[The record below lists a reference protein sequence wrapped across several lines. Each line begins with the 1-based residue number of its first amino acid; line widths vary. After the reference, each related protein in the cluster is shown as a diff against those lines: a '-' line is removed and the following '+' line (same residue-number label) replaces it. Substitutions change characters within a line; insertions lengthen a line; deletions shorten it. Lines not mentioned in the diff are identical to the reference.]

1 MTAADSGGT
10 DPVFRL
16 VYRSHSRIPV
26 EERPTVLSS
35 IFDVARSRNTKAKIT
50 GALLITDHYFVQAL
64 EGDETAV
71 RALFDR
77 ISADERHTD
86 VKLIDE
92 VNCDRRT
99 FSKWSMARVSTSGR
113 ADIPLHSNNGE
124 IHAAARG
131 SLTRDQMALLK
142 QMRNTIGADAV

>member
-1 MTAADSGGT
+1 MTSAVPGES

-16 VYRSHSRIPV
+16 IYRSHSRIPA
-26 EERPTVLSS
+26 EDRPKVLSA
-35 IFDVARSRNTKAKIT
+35 IFDVARSRNKKAQVS

-77 ISADERHTD
+77 ISSDERHTE
-86 VKLIDE
+86 VKVIEEGIRDQ
-92 VNCDRRT
+92 RT
-99 FSKWSMARVSTSGR
+99 FSRWSMARVSASGK
-113 ADIPLHSNNGE
+113 ADIPLHTNNGE
-124 IHAAARG
+124 IHAAARS
-131 SLTRDQMALLK
+131 SLTREQIALLK